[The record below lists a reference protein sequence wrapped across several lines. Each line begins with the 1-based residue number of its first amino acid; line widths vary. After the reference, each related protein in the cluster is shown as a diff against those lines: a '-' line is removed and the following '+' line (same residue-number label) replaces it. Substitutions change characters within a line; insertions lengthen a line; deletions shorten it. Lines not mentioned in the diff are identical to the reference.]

1 MKGGVEP
8 LKGMWCLWIVRYLS
22 AYNSKWYEIRLVA
35 KLVGVRF
42 LRIMV
47 SNLGF
52 IQLAVGF

>member
-1 MKGGVEP
+1 MEA
-8 LKGMWCLWIVRYLS
+8 LKGMPYLWIVKNLS
-22 AYNSKWYEIRLVA
+22 AYDSKWHEIRLVA
-35 KLVGVRF
+35 KSVGVRF